1 MIMEMLHGTMG
12 HIVYLFYILLEV
24 AVVQRRRPYTK
35 DIESLRRRM
44 KRIEGQARGILK
56 MIDDGRYCI
65 DIVQQ
70 LTSLTAAAN
79 EVSMMILK
87 DHIEGCVSQ
96 AIRNQQDADR
106 YVDELMDTIRKV
118 MKQ

>member
-1 MIMEMLHGTMG
+1 M
-12 HIVYLFYILLEV
+12 
-24 AVVQRRRPYTK
+24 VQRRRPYTR

-56 MIDDGRYCI
+56 MIDDDRYCI

-70 LTSLTAAAN
+70 LASLAAAAN
-79 EVSMMILK
+79 EVSMIILR

-96 AIRNQQDADR
+96 AIRDRQDADK

-118 MKQ
+118 MKR